1 MLGFILLKKM
11 KFEKKLKKTRR
22 RAVISYLVAILVI
35 VYFLMILIKGI
46 YFVGADSDYIFIYKI
61 KDLCLYVIDGTY
73 FWPFDWLW
81 EKIAYIDLEQRDP
94 ILFYN
99 VMVPPLTVFMICS
112 FFISDYRT
120 LKRKYYELRREIEKE
135 VALRNMRKDAGIE
148 SISETATVDVVVSN
162 ATNND
167 PAWHNTWWGK
177 ICIGLVIV
185 LITTAIGL
193 K

>member
-1 MLGFILLKKM
+1 M
-11 KFEKKLKKTRR
+11 KFAEKLKKTRR
-22 RAVISYLVAILVI
+22 RAAISYIVAILAI

-46 YFVGADSDYIFIYKI
+46 YFASADSSYSFINNI
-61 KDLCLYVIDGTY
+61 NDLCLYVINGTY
-73 FWPFDWLW
+73 FWPFNGLW
-81 EKIAYIDLEQRDP
+81 EKIAYIDLGQRDP
-94 ILFYN
+94 VLFYK
-99 VMVPPLTVFMICS
+99 VMIPPLTVFMICS
-112 FFISDYRT
+112 FFINDHRA

-135 VALRNMRKDAGIE
+135 VALRDMRKDAGIE
-148 SISETATVDVVVSN
+148 SVSENATVDVVVSN

-177 ICIGLVIV
+177 ICIGLAIV